1 MPESSATGT
10 DEWQWGVREWAG
22 LGWAGLGWV
31 RAVA

>member
-10 DEWQWGVREWAG
+10 DEWQWGLRE
-22 LGWAGLGWV
+22 WAGLGWV